1 MFILFLKGM
10 VMGLASIIPSVSGGT
25 MALITGIYE
34 ELIESI
40 ESFDPA
46 ILIDLLVGRIDQFR
60 EGLEEVQ
67 YGFLVPVVIGI
78 GVSLLIGSQFIGYL
92 LDNYPPY
99 VYSFFFGLILA
110 SAVLLYHEVPEL
122 KGSAFLTT
130 ALGAAASVLVVGVS
144 AGNVSHALPV
154 IFLAGAIAICAMI
167 LPGISG
173 ALLLLLLGQYEYI
186 LDAVDRLPGSFHVL
200 LVFGFG
206 AAVGIVAFSRVLS
219 YALDRWR
226 SETYGFLIGLMIG
239 ALRKPFEVLL
249 GSAGNTAIDFSW
261 TLQTAFL
268 VALFGLFGIGVVV
281 GLGYFRSSDGRS

>member
-1 MFILFLKGM
+1 MFFKGM
-10 VMGLASIIPSVSGGT
+10 VMGFASIIPSVSGGT

-34 ELIESI
+34 ELIEAI
-40 ESFDPA
+40 ESFEPA
-46 ILIDLLVGRIDQFR
+46 ILIDLLAGRFNRFIKGVKR
-60 EGLEEVQ
+60 IE
-67 YGFLVPVVIGI
+67 YGFLVPVAAGI
-78 GVSLLIGSQFIGYL
+78 GVSLLVGSQFIRYL

-110 SAVLLYHEVPEL
+110 SAVLVYYEVPEL
-122 KGSAFLTT
+122 KGSVFLTT
-130 ALGAAASVLVVGVS
+130 SLGAGAAVLLVGVS
-144 AGNVSHALPV
+144 AGEVSHALPV

-186 LDAVDRLPGSFHVL
+186 LDAVDNLPASFLIL

-206 AAVGIVAFSRVLS
+206 AAVGIVAFSRALS
-219 YALDRWR
+219 FALERWR

-239 ALRKPFEVLL
+239 ALRKPLEVLV
-249 GSAGNTAIDFSW
+249 GSSGNTAIDFSW
-261 TLQTAFL
+261 TLRATSL
-268 VALFGLFGIGVVV
+268 VVLFGLFGIGVVI

>member
-1 MFILFLKGM
+1 
-10 VMGLASIIPSVSGGT
+10 MGLASIIPSVSGGT

-46 ILIDLLVGRIDQFR
+46 ILIDLLAGRINQFF
-60 EGLEEVQ
+60 EGVKRVK
-67 YGFLVPVVIGI
+67 YGFLVPVAAGI
-78 GVSLLIGSQFIGYL
+78 GVSLLAGSQFIRFL

-110 SAVLLYHEVPEL
+110 SAVLLYYEVPEL

-130 ALGAAASVLVVGVS
+130 SLGAGAAVLVIGVS
-144 AGNVSHALPV
+144 AGDVSHALPV

-173 ALLLLLLGQYEYI
+173 ALLLLLLGQYEYV
-186 LDAVDRLPGSFHVL
+186 LDAVDSLPGSLPVL
-200 LVFGFG
+200 LVFGLG
-206 AAVGIVAFSRVLS
+206 AAIGIVAFSRVLS
-219 YALDRWR
+219 FALERWR

-249 GSAGNTAIDFSW
+249 
-261 TLQTAFL
+261 
-268 VALFGLFGIGVVV
+268 
-281 GLGYFRSSDGRS
+281 